1 MKIKIFILIIFYYIS
16 VVNTCSSS
24 ESEMDIFSYP
34 LSKGNI
40 SQLEAVQNELAKSN
54 NLKGNFVQ
62 TRYIPL
68 LSSPVVSEGDFILS
82 KRGGLTWNQI
92 TPFVSHLIVTN
103 NKLIQ
108 RMGTNDPVIITKE
121 QEPIVFSFT
130 KIFLSIFQGDTDKVK
145 EYFYI
150 YFKGDKSNWEIALRP
165 RTSPLNKAIMSINVL
180 GGRFVKKVIIKETK
194 GTKMVIKFSNVHN
207 IEK

>member
-1 MKIKIFILIIFYYIS
+1 
-16 VVNTCSSS
+16 V
-24 ESEMDIFSYP
+24 
-34 LSKGNI
+34 SKVNI
-40 SQLEAVQNELAKSN
+40 SQLESVQKELSQSSTI
-54 NLKGNFVQ
+54 KGEFVQ
-62 TRYIPL
+62 TRYIKI
-68 LSSPVVSEGDFILS
+68 LSSPVVSKGNFILS
-82 KRGGLTWNQI
+82 KREGLTWKQT
-92 TPFVSHLIVTN
+92 TPFVSSLIVTN

-108 RMGTNDPVIITKE
+108 KMGESDPVIITKE

-130 KIFLSIFQGDTDKVK
+130 KIFLSIFQGETDKVK

-150 YFKGDKSNWEIALRP
+150 YFKGNKSSWEIALRP

-180 GGRFVKKVIIKETK
+180 GARFVKKVIITEVK